1 MVNLVLQKIAA
12 GEHVVSLAIGEPSF
26 NTPSE
31 IVNVAYQ
38 SMRAGEVHYTSSYG
52 TLEMRNA
59 IHKKVSK
66 KNGIRARIEHTIF
79 LTTKL
84 AVFAALMAIVQR
96 RCEVLIPDPGYF
108 YKEPVILSG
117 ASPRYYGLGEDFS
130 LDIDLIRKKI
140 NSRTRAV
147 IINTPSNPTGRVY
160 DRREL
165 RELYDLCRENSIFI
179 ISDEAYE
186 DLVYRKTHFS
196 IGSLEEEPKNVISLF
211 SLSKSYA
218 MTGWRAG
225 YVVGSVEIVNRIARL
240 LEHTYTS
247 YPPFIMKASAY
258 ALLKGDRIIAR
269 FVRELK
275 KRKKLAEERLE
286 RIKGIEPYKAEG
298 AFYLFPSYESKV
310 SSQLL
315 SREILQKQGVA
326 LLPGVA
332 FGPHGERHLR
342 LSFSG
347 PPESLVEG
355 LDKLA
360 LFFSRFRS

>member
-1 MVNLVLQKIAA
+1 MVNLVLQKVAA

-31 IVNVAYQ
+31 IVDVAYD

-52 TLEMRNA
+52 TPEVRNA
-59 IHKKVSK
+59 ICRKVSK
-66 KNGIRARIEHTIF
+66 KNGIKAEVENTIF

-84 AVFAALMAIVQR
+84 AVFAALMAIVEK

-117 ASPRYYGLGEDFS
+117 ARPRYYGLGRDFS
-130 LDIDLIRKKI
+130 LDVDLIRKKV
-140 NSRTRAV
+140 NGSTRAV
-147 IINTPSNPTGRVY
+147 IINTPSNPTARVF
-160 DRREL
+160 DKREL
-165 RELYDLCRENSIFI
+165 RELYNLCRERNLVV

-186 DLVYRKTHFS
+186 DLVYQKAHFS
-196 IGSLEEEPKNVISLF
+196 IGSLEDEPETVISLF

-225 YVVGSVEIVNRIARL
+225 YVVGSLEIVNRIAKL
-240 LEHTYTS
+240 LENTYTS

-258 ALLKGDRIIAR
+258 ALLNGDRFIAQ

-275 KRKKLAEERLE
+275 KRKKLAEEKLE
-286 RIKGIEPYKAEG
+286 QIDGIEPYKAEG
-298 AFYLFPSYESKV
+298 AFYLFPRYEPKIG
-310 SSQLL
+310 SQDL

-332 FGPHGERHLR
+332 FGPHGERRLR
-342 LSFSG
+342 VSFSG
-347 PPESLVEG
+347 SPESLVEG

-360 LFFSRFRS
+360 LFFSNVRS